1 MKSIKQ
7 KILDKGVTKQQI
19 AKMVGI
25 NNATLSR
32 IISKSQSY
40 VSEDVINNIH
50 AYLDALNTDDK
61 NILKKNVK

>member
-61 NILKKNVK
+61 NILKKDVK